1 MYKIIRENNKVKEI
15 KYSLLSKISL
25 IFLLIFFGAV
35 TIFAIYGA
43 YVSYI
48 KQDIFL
54 SIILVLLGFL
64 GGAFITSFFSIELIK
79 ILKFRLN
86 FQTEK
91 LMLYSL
97 KGNIEI
103 LYEDIKIYGHIKNVL
118 VSSTTTNAYNDTTN
132 NIAYFLTEKEDLSE
146 INYKLY
152 GRFLLTC
159 GLIEDKGFY
168 ISEEEGSEK
177 MLNLIYSTIN
187 SCHHYHIKRVDV
199 KSVDLLKSYKESKK
213 NGKTGDGKTG
223 DG

>member
-1 MYKIIRENNKVKEI
+1 M
-15 KYSLLSKISL
+15 
-25 IFLLIFFGAV
+25 
-35 TIFAIYGA
+35 
-43 YVSYI
+43 
-48 KQDIFL
+48 
-54 SIILVLLGFL
+54 LGFL

-79 ILKFRLN
+79 TLKFRLN

-118 VSSTTTNAYNDTTN
+118 VSSTTTSACNDTTN
-132 NIAYFLTEKEDLSE
+132 NMAYFLTEKEDLSE

-152 GRFLLTC
+152 GRFLLTY
-159 GLIEDKGFY
+159 GLIKDKGFY
-168 ISEEEGSEK
+168 ISEEEESEK

-187 SCHHYHIKRVDV
+187 SYHHYHIKRVDV

-213 NGKTGDGKTG
+213 NGKTGDN
-223 DG
+223 